1 MKTTE
6 PRVNVR
12 IDTTKKRKDG
22 LSPLYIHIQWEG
34 TRVKES
40 TGIYCTPED
49 FRRKKYRL
57 DRRLKKRLEEIEER
71 VDELMSSHKPFTA
84 KDCVGKP
91 ERKMTPDMV
100 VTEMCRVK
108 RLADKTV
115 AQYRTAIWSLKQYFG
130 EDFTLDELD
139 LGKIQGYAR
148 TMRVSPSSMCSYLK
162 CLNSVLN
169 YAVDKGYVPDNPMV
183 KWSWKGDGYKPT
195 DKPRAIGKGD
205 ITVIINTYR
214 TTTDKPLKEAAAVWL
229 AGYFFNG
236 LAVVDLVSVDWSS
249 LPKEFIN
256 GGWYYNFH
264 IHRRKT
270 KEMANVMT
278 PVTPLTKSLV
288 EFMKTSPWNGK
299 KHYGDYI
306 NYHLKK
312 IDPQLTYYQC
322 RHSFASYMVN
332 SGMPVNVVATMMGR
346 SVNGIATYI
355 NRVTEKDVL
364 GRAAEALKRTEIPET
379 PPEDIWL
386 TD

>member
-6 PRVNVR
+6 PRVNIR

-40 TGIYCTPED
+40 TGIYSTPED
-49 FRRKKYRL
+49 FRRKKYRS

-84 KDCVGKP
+84 KDCIRKP
-91 ERKMTPDMV
+91 ERKVTPDMV

-108 RLADKTV
+108 RFADKTA

-130 EDFTLDELD
+130 DDFTLDELD

-148 TMRVSPSSMCSYLK
+148 TIRVSPSSMSSYLK
-162 CLNSVLN
+162 CLNSIYN
-169 YAVDKGYVPDNPMV
+169 YAVDKGYVATNPIA
-183 KWSWKGDGYKPT
+183 KWSWKADGYKPA

-214 TTTDKPLKEAAAVWL
+214 TTTYKPLKEAAAVWL

-236 LAVVDLVSVDWSS
+236 LAIVDLVNVDWSS

-270 KEMANVMT
+270 KEIANVMT
-278 PVTPLTKSLV
+278 PVTPLTDSLV
-288 EFMKTSPWNGK
+288 EFMQTSPWKKK
-299 KHYGDYI
+299 KHYSDYI

-312 IDPQLTYYQC
+312 IDPTLTYYQC

-364 GRAAEALKRTEIPET
+364 GRAAEALKHTELPVT
-379 PPEDIWL
+379 PPEDIWIA
-386 TD
+386 D